1 MESNI
6 YVNLPEEIILSLRD
20 SKENIVGD
28 MKETVAVKYYKE
40 KKLSLG
46 QCSKLAEMT
55 KEQFIEL
62 LSTYNIS
69 IYSFENVEELSEDIK
84 NA

>member
-1 MESNI
+1 MESNLH
-6 YVNLPEEIILSLRD
+6 VNLPEEIILSLRE

-28 MKETVAVKYYKE
+28 MKKTVAIKYYRE
-40 KKLSLG
+40 RKLSLG
-46 QCSKLAEMT
+46 QCSELAEMT
-55 KEQFIEL
+55 KEKFIEL

-69 IYSFENVEELSEDIK
+69 IFDFENDEELSEDMK